1 MLSRILFAL
10 GIALFCGIGFYIP
23 DYVKGTLDR
32 ADIAVPMMAYI
43 ASYITLSIRDRHD
56 Y

>member
-10 GIALFCGIGFYIP
+10 GIALLCGIGFYIP
-23 DYVKGTLDR
+23 DYFKGVFDR
-32 ADIAVPMMAYI
+32 ADIAAPMI
-43 ASYITLSIRDRHD
+43 AFGASFITLSIRDRHD